1 MFLAKSGKILAA
13 TQTDFGPDGFRSSSP
28 ARPAS
33 QFVSNASHLKNGLS
47 DVVPSSKL
55 SLGHNFRRFA
65 HQRPLAIRDI
75 SGCSVTGE
83 GARSRSS
90 CPQSLSRYIA
100 DSACASILN
109 NLASPSAAAG
119 SAGEQ
124 VSGRLS
130 GGTRLSTLAPHPT
143 IDASTRGRGRIAH
156 RSAELGYG
164 RTAVD
169 VVWIRDEKCP
179 FMPAKAS
186 PNHKLD
192 ALVDHEVRS
201 GCCGTD
207 VAAGSTQT
215 RRQRYRRTG

>member
-1 MFLAKSGKILAA
+1 LRPKPRYSHSVHDCHTYAVTHPHRTSASLPFR
-13 TQTDFGPDGFRSSSP
+13 PDTERGYNVRDTE
-28 ARPAS
+28 
-33 QFVSNASHLKNGLS
+33 NDL
-47 DVVPSSKL
+47 DVVFSS
-55 SLGHNFRRFA
+55 
-65 HQRPLAIRDI
+65 
-75 SGCSVTGE
+75 E
-83 GARSRSS
+83 GARSRFS

-100 DSACASILN
+100 DSACADGSILN
-109 NLASPSAAAG
+109 NLASRSAAAG

-124 VSGRLS
+124 VLGRLG

>member
-1 MFLAKSGKILAA
+1 LSRKSNWV
-13 TQTDFGPDGFRSSSP
+13 
-28 ARPAS
+28 ARGRIRQFKSDMPS
-33 QFVSNASHLKNGLS
+33 QPVRLQRVTLEERPVGR
-47 DVVPSSKL
+47 VPSSKL

-65 HQRPLAIRDI
+65 HQRHLAIRDI
-75 SGCSVTGE
+75 SGCSETGE
-83 GARSRSS
+83 GARSRFS

-100 DSACASILN
+100 DSACADGSILN
-109 NLASPSAAAG
+109 NLASRSAAAG

-124 VSGRLS
+124 VLGRLG

-207 VAAGSTQT
+207 GAAGSTQT

>member
-75 SGCSVTGE
+75 SGCSETGE
-83 GARSRSS
+83 GARSRFS

-109 NLASPSAAAG
+109 NLASRSAAAG

-124 VSGRLS
+124 VLGKVRRRHAPFDVGASSNHRCVDAR
-130 GGTRLSTLAPHPT
+130 TRS
-143 IDASTRGRGRIAH
+143 H
-156 RSAELGYG
+156 RPS
-164 RTAVD
+164 
-169 VVWIRDEKCP
+169 IR
-179 FMPAKAS
+179 
-186 PNHKLD
+186 
-192 ALVDHEVRS
+192 
-201 GCCGTD
+201 
-207 VAAGSTQT
+207 
-215 RRQRYRRTG
+215 

>member
-1 MFLAKSGKILAA
+1 VTSDQF
-13 TQTDFGPDGFRSSSP
+13 P
-28 ARPAS
+28 ARVS
-33 QFVSNASHLKNGLS
+33 GRQFSISV
-47 DVVPSSKL
+47 
-55 SLGHNFRRFA
+55 
-65 HQRPLAIRDI
+65 RDPTD
-75 SGCSVTGE
+75 SV
-83 GARSRSS
+83 RSRQAVVGRARHAVTMVQGVGAKESEHRDAELPQPTQSS
-90 CPQSLSRYIA
+90 NTVIA
-100 DSACASILN
+100 DSACASILK

-124 VSGRLS
+124 VSRRLS

>member
-1 MFLAKSGKILAA
+1 VRG
-13 TQTDFGPDGFRSSSP
+13 FGS
-28 ARPAS
+28 
-33 QFVSNASHLKNGLS
+33 VSNASHLKNGLS

-75 SGCSVTGE
+75 SGCSETGE
-83 GARSRSS
+83 GARSRFS

-100 DSACASILN
+100 DSACADGSILN
-109 NLASPSAAAG
+109 NLASRSAAAG

-124 VSGRLS
+124 VLGRLG